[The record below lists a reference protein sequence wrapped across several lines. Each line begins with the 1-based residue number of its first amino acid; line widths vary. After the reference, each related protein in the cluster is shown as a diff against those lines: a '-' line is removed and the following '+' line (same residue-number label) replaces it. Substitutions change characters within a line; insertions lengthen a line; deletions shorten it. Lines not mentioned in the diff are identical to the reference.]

1 MLRSFQG
8 SLLYAS
14 CHWFRSANIVSSRFV
29 SQRQQ
34 SAFNRPIP
42 VKAISWSCRQISLR
56 ASATDVQ
63 IKLQESNEI
72 TGDTPSNKPQVIIL
86 TGPTAV
92 GKTNAA
98 LALAERIGGEII
110 SADSVQVYS
119 GLDVGSDKVHRA
131 TFVVWQSDHEIC
143 NCLPTAQMSTAVA
156 QILLAERRGIPHH
169 LLDIL
174 SPKEEFSA
182 GDFYTLART
191 ATADIL
197 QVRSPCLI
205 ALLYASFCL
214 LFTSSNTTPH
224 IFHPPQSNHD
234 NYIIIGDF
242 SFVLV

>member
-1 MLRSFQG
+1 MPPWPLQRGLVERSSALTPCKCTLG
-8 SLLYAS
+8 SMSGQTRYIAQHLS
-14 CHWFRSANIVSSRFV
+14 FGR
-29 SQRQQ
+29 
-34 SAFNRPIP
+34 
-42 VKAISWSCRQISLR
+42 
-56 ASATDVQ
+56 
-63 IKLQESNEI
+63 EI
-72 TGDTPSNKPQVIIL
+72 MNSVI
-86 TGPTAV
+86 
-92 GKTNAA
+92 
-98 LALAERIGGEII
+98 
-110 SADSVQVYS
+110 
-119 GLDVGSDKVHRA
+119 
-131 TFVVWQSDHEIC
+131 
-143 NCLPTAQMSTAVA
+143 CLPTAQRSTAVA

-205 ALLYASFCL
+205 ALLCASFCL

-224 IFHPPQSNHD
+224 RFHPPQSNHD